1 MNIEYIKNMNNSELE
16 SLILKNKELL
26 LDSNIRSLLM
36 EENRHYA
43 FVWIVQEIDDFSYL
57 SDDDM
62 INRILED
69 KKFEEKMNAIL
80 SSCKNIASL
89 LKNKNFA
96 NAILSTNLINYLTYL
111 DYDSSKVL
119 MDYMLN
125 EKLEKYFNYFTNAVK
140 LELIKDERVLNAVL
154 NSDSFGMIL
163 KNSSPKLFELF
174 TKFDRTKNIIFNS
187 DVNFIMYFVTNDV
200 AFPLDI
206 SLDKKF
212 QQKFLDIK
220 DISFYRFCMDE
231 LEKNN
236 SLAASEIDKKRDQI
250 YDEDVKDYSNG
261 LFSKTKSILAHI
273 DNGTDYSSLL
283 DNDIITFLCINN
295 IDETN
300 ISCMKDILYKYD
312 SFKMRD
318 TLIDRYFKDVP
329 LNFLKNLNVMVDYN
343 NSLREKIIDK
353 KRLSIYKRILAF
365 EELTYIER
373 KNLYMECQK
382 YENLAELF
390 YDDYRSCRDNSY
402 SNLIDV
408 AINPQNM
415 GNLLSLEKSEKYN
428 IPVYELNGEKFFA
441 FVHVTRE
448 YKKNPRTNPNLW
460 RKKVSEGL
468 SLSFIGSNNI
478 TTYGSPEDYVA
489 FGFSN
494 LDYNRF
500 VHLRDSDSFS
510 NYNSSY
516 NEHSHY
522 VQKMYTPSNFVK
534 KTLGYN
540 EIVYQEN
547 SKKIELAEVKPDYVL
562 CYNEISDVD
571 VNVAQ
576 YYHLPIVVVNTKKYK
591 FSKDTIDNSESNK
604 YVDINNY
611 QGRKL

>member
-96 NAILSTNLINYLTYL
+96 NAILSTNLIKYLTYL

-125 EKLEKYFNYFTNAVK
+125 EKLEKYFNYFTNSVK

-163 KNSSPKLFELF
+163 RNSSPKLFELF

-250 YDEDVKDYSNG
+250 YDEDVKNYSNG
-261 LFSKTKSILAHI
+261 LFPKTKSILAHI

-283 DNDIITFLCINN
+283 DNDIKTFLCTND

-318 TLIDRYFKDVP
+318 ALIDRYFKDVP

-353 KRLSIYKRILAF
+353 K
-365 EELTYIER
+365 
-373 KNLYMECQK
+373 
-382 YENLAELF
+382 
-390 YDDYRSCRDNSY
+390 D
-402 SNLIDV
+402 
-408 AINPQNM
+408 
-415 GNLLSLEKSEKYN
+415 
-428 IPVYELNGEKFFA
+428 
-441 FVHVTRE
+441 
-448 YKKNPRTNPNLW
+448 
-460 RKKVSEGL
+460 
-468 SLSFIGSNNI
+468 
-478 TTYGSPEDYVA
+478 
-489 FGFSN
+489 
-494 LDYNRF
+494 
-500 VHLRDSDSFS
+500 
-510 NYNSSY
+510 
-516 NEHSHY
+516 
-522 VQKMYTPSNFVK
+522 
-534 KTLGYN
+534 
-540 EIVYQEN
+540 
-547 SKKIELAEVKPDYVL
+547 
-562 CYNEISDVD
+562 
-571 VNVAQ
+571 
-576 YYHLPIVVVNTKKYK
+576 
-591 FSKDTIDNSESNK
+591 
-604 YVDINNY
+604 
-611 QGRKL
+611 